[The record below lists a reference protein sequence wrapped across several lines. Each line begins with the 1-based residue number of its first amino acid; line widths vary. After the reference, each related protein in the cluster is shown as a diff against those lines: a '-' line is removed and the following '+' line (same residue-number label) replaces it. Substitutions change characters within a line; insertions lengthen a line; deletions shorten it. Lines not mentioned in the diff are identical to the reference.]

1 MGISDPNLYIDIHTH
16 SYNHCEGVIQIINL
30 FPEQVIKQLP
40 ARSVIELKSSVFYSL
55 GWHPWY
61 LTEENYDSF
70 LKIVS
75 QECLRPEILAIGEC
89 GLDHQCYVPFQLQ
102 QKVFK
107 QQALIAERV
116 EKPLLIH
123 CVRASNEIIKL
134 KKEIKPKMP
143 WIIHG
148 YNSNLFTGRE
158 LIRHGFYLSLGFDLL
173 KEASNALRI
182 LPEIPLDRLFFETG
196 DLDVAVEKVYQ
207 KAALLLNIALLPL
220 VTQIDSNFNR
230 VFHGNKS

>member
-1 MGISDPNLYIDIHTH
+1 MDISDPNSFIDIHTH
-16 SYNHCEGVIQIINL
+16 APDHREGVIQIINL
-30 FPEQVIKQLP
+30 FPEQVIKLLP
-40 ARSVIELKSSVFYSL
+40 AQSPIKSNSTDFYSL

-61 LTEENYDSF
+61 LKEENYDSF
-70 LKIVS
+70 LDIVS
-75 QECLRPEILAIGEC
+75 HECLRQEILAIGEC
-89 GLDHQCYVPFQLQ
+89 GLDHQCSVPFPLQ

-148 YNSNLFTGRE
+148 YNSNLLTGRE
-158 LIRHGFYLSLGFDLL
+158 LIRHGLFLSLGADLL
-173 KEASNALRI
+173 RDTSNALYL

-196 DLDVAVEKVYQ
+196 DMDVAVEKMYQ
-207 KAALLLNIALLPL
+207 KAALLLNTDLSVLL
-220 VTQIDSNFNR
+220 TQVNSNFNR
-230 VFHGNKS
+230 VFQRNNA